1 MKKSFLKIGVL
12 ALFGAAATSGISS
25 CSVNDIVDVLANA
38 LGIDSTN
45 VDSHTGYDWEDEDP
59 SRLEDDINIIDII
72 DDDSQVMPD
81 LSGSVDLRNYLP
93 PIGDQGQ
100 YGTCVAWA
108 SAYNARTYLYAK
120 ENNLSSS
127 QLSSPANQFSPKYV
141 FYAMNNRTSCDG
153 SYFEEVL
160 DIIQK
165 KGVATLQSMPY
176 TNMGNCA
183 GNPSGS
189 QDSEAAKYKI
199 KAYREININDV
210 SNVKSYLNQGKL
222 IVFGARL
229 GDEFMLADNHF
240 DYLYQ
245 QTSFD
250 YSGMHAN
257 HAMVIAGYDDN
268 RGPNGC
274 FLVVNTW
281 GKSWGND
288 GYIWVDQKY
297 LCSSEFAFCGFVL
310 YGFNDVPETVANK
323 VVNPSSGYDLIPTS
337 LAYLDYDDPSDPD
350 SDDPLWRT
358 CEYNVFNAGSST
370 ISSSKNWGICLLYY
384 NAYDANDYGILL
396 VDFYTDEFG
405 TKGTY
410 DDWDND
416 EARTYL
422 GLASQAYCW
431 NNVDVP
437 GGASVAGSDPSD
449 CFSWTYRMP
458 DDLNGQYYLVLASDA
473 FASIDESNEDNN
485 YLYFTADGNA
495 PINFVN
501 GIATNISENAYV
513 TAKARKV
520 FKPKQ
525 NDNSPCQTMIT
536 EDNLN
541 TYSTAEISALINA
554 EKKSGRLKT
563 KAMAWRKSAQGQ
575 AAMAKSK
582 RIVKAK

>member
-410 DDWDND
+410 EDWDND

-563 KAMAWRKSAQGQ
+563 K
-575 AAMAKSK
+575 
-582 RIVKAK
+582 

>member
-229 GDEFMLADNHF
+229 GDEFMLADNNF

-250 YSGMHAN
+250 CSGMHAN

-431 NNVDVP
+431 NNLDVP

>member
-1 MKKSFLKIGVL
+1 MKKSLLKIGVL
-12 ALFGAAATSGISS
+12 ALFGAAATSGITS
-25 CSVNDIVDVLANA
+25 CSVDEIVDVLANA

-45 VDSHTGYDWEDEDP
+45 VDSHTGYDWDEEDP
-59 SRLEDDINIIDII
+59 SRLEDDINIVDII

-120 ENNLSSS
+120 ENNLTST
-127 QLSSPANQFSPKYV
+127 QLSSPAYQFSPKYV

-176 TNMGNCA
+176 ANMGNCS

-229 GDEFMLADNHF
+229 GDEFMLADKDF

-250 YSGMHAN
+250 CSGMHAN

-288 GYIWVDQKY
+288 GYIWVDQKF

-310 YGFNDVPETVANK
+310 YGFNDSPETVANK
-323 VVNPSSGYDLIPTS
+323 VVNPTSGYDLIPTS
-337 LAYLDYDDPSDPD
+337 LAYLDYDDPDDSD

-358 CEYNVFNAGSST
+358 CDYNVFNAGSSK
-370 ISSSKNWGICLLYY
+370 ISSSNNWGICLLYY
-384 NAYDANDYGILL
+384 NAYDAKDYGILL
-396 VDFYTDEFG
+396 VDFYTDKFG
-405 TKGTY
+405 TKGAY
-410 DDWDND
+410 DDWDNE
-416 EARTYL
+416 EASAYL
-422 GLASQAYCW
+422 GLASQAFCW
-431 NNVDVP
+431 NNIDVP
-437 GGASVAGSDPSD
+437 GGASVAGTDPSD
-449 CFSWTYRMP
+449 CFSWTFKMP
-458 DDLNGQYYLVLASDA
+458 SDLNGQYYLVLASDA

-485 YLYFTADGNA
+485 YLYFTADDNA
-495 PINFVN
+495 PITFVN
-501 GIATNISENAYV
+501 GIATNVDDNSYV
-513 TAKARKV
+513 TAKAHKV

-536 EDNLN
+536 ENNLN
-541 TYSTAEISALINA
+541 TYSTAEISALLNA

-582 RIVKAK
+582 RLVKAK